1 MRGPVLKGFLVTK
14 AANSENVQHAM
25 SPRAAVADA
34 LALAPKR
41 SPFGAPNFTSVA
53 PTPHRIPFLERPGSR
68 DVSQARAKDEIKCN
82 RAEFWGKHAEDM
94 GTI

>member
-34 LALAPKR
+34 LALTPKR
-41 SPFGAPNFTSVA
+41 SRSIASWAEANAAGANKTHEKKTNSLNDLMPILLTAA
-53 PTPHRIPFLERPGSR
+53 PVFETGMRFLKRGRS
-68 DVSQARAKDEIKCN
+68 
-82 RAEFWGKHAEDM
+82 
-94 GTI
+94 